1 MDRSIDLAVQHKSRD
16 VLIFDFFCSDFCNQ
30 DFLSQ
35 SLNFKTVAK
44 AWQNTAT
51 NACNQTKLKIHN
63 SRCFSVTWTHI
74 KATIETAY
82 TWTYGQS
89 VDHRISYIFWK
100 LWPRAI
106 WWSVCWRWLMLR
118 LRLTKIWLG
127 EEFTGTKVFDPKLTQ
142 LTHLLRFASLFLQH
156 WKDWKRKKFLIH
168 RLGAGWCELW
178 SDAIG

>member
-35 SLNFKTVAK
+35 SLNFKTVVQP
-44 AWQNTAT
+44 WPNTAT
-51 NACNQTKLKIHN
+51 NACNQTKLKNHN

-82 TWTYGQS
+82 TWTHGQS
-89 VDHRISYIFWK
+89 VDHRMSYIFWK

-106 WWSVCWRWLMLR
+106 LWSVCWRWLMLR
-118 LRLTKIWLG
+118 LRLTKIWPW
-127 EEFTGTKVFDPKLTQ
+127 EEFTWNKLCWPEAYPAY
-142 LTHLLRFASLFLQH
+142 ASSKLCKFFLAAL
-156 WKDWKRKKFLIH
+156 KRMDK
-168 RLGAGWCELW
+168 EEVPD
-178 SDAIG
+178 S